1 MSFPEVRVRKKHFRH
16 LLTGIVGGAVVASLL
31 AFTPAEPTPRLIGA
45 VPVSGT
51 PNALGIMLSTSNFYY
66 TCTAAP
72 LKSRVLLT
80 AAHCVLVD
88 DLGAVVSPGAISLTP
103 LGGTLRVSGAGL
115 VGASPV
121 RVIQVVV
128 PAGFT
133 FPDDRVP
140 ANDIALLV
148 LDSDIGASPYT
159 RLATRVE
166 VERWVREQRA
176 VDAIGYGL
184 TAVGGAVSEVP
195 RQAQLPLAAFDPAYK
210 GSTGWMIFSSAA
222 TGVNICSGDSGGPRF
237 TTEQG
242 ATLLV
247 AETAGGACSTITGLT
262 GAAFVPITYLDIVN
276 PALAAA
282 GFQTIPS
289 SPLEIKAAQVAN
301 STTLWWSAP
310 AVSPETAASYQVLDS
325 TGAVLC
331 SSAVTSCTFPSASI
345 TSAINVRSMNGEG
358 EGDAALAPVAD
369 VLRPVAPAARAIKK
383 RVRIFV
389 TAVDFPA
396 VTSYVVRDRTGK
408 KICTIA
414 PTAAPLA
421 CTVKAK
427 PGSYRFRVE
436 VVTPNGTTPAS
447 RLSRAVKVRG

>member
-1 MSFPEVRVRKKHFRH
+1 MSSPEVRVGKKHFRH
-16 LLTGIVGGAVVASLL
+16 LFTGIAGGAVVASLL
-31 AFTPAEPTPRLIGA
+31 AFTPAEPAPRLIGA
-45 VPVSGT
+45 VPVIGT
-51 PNALGIMLSTSNFYY
+51 PNALGMMWSNSNFYY

-80 AAHCVLVD
+80 AAHCVSVD
-88 DLGAVVSPGAISLTP
+88 DFGAVVSPGAISLTP
-103 LGGTLRVSGAGL
+103 LGGTLRVNGAGL

-121 RVIQVVV
+121 RVTQVVV

-133 FPDDRVP
+133 SPDDRVP

-166 VERWVREQRA
+166 VDRWVREQRA

-184 TAVGGAVSEVP
+184 TAVGGTASEVP
-195 RQAQLPLAAFDPAYK
+195 RQAQLPLAGLDPAYK
-210 GSTGWMIFSSAA
+210 GSTGWTIFSSAA

-247 AETAGGACSTITGLT
+247 AETAGGACSTVAGLT

-289 SPLEIKAAQVAN
+289 SPLEIKAAQVAD

-310 AVSPETAASYQVLDS
+310 TVSPQTATSYQVLDS
-325 TGAVLC
+325 VGAVLC
-331 SSAVTSCTFPSASI
+331 STGVTACTFPSATI
-345 TSAINVRSMNGEG
+345 TSTINVRSMNGEG
-358 EGDAALAPVAD
+358 EGDAALAPAAD

-383 RVRIFV
+383 RVRIFA
-389 TAVDFPA
+389 TAVDYPA
-396 VTSYVVRDRTGK
+396 VTSYVVRDKAGK
-408 KICTIA
+408 KICTIS

-421 CTVKAK
+421 CTVKLK

-436 VVTPNGTTPAS
+436 VVTPQGVTPAS
-447 RLSRAVKVRG
+447 VLSRSVKVRG

>member
-1 MSFPEVRVRKKHFRH
+1 M
-16 LLTGIVGGAVVASLL
+16 VASLL
-31 AFTPAEPTPRLIGA
+31 AFTPAEPAPRLIGA
-45 VPVSGT
+45 VPVIGT
-51 PNALGIMLSTSNFYY
+51 PNALGMMWSNSNFYY

-80 AAHCVLVD
+80 AAHCVSVD
-88 DLGAVVSPGAISLTP
+88 DFGAVVSPGAISLTP
-103 LGGTLRVSGAGL
+103 LGGTLRVNGAGL

-121 RVIQVVV
+121 RVTQVVV

-133 FPDDRVP
+133 SPDDRVP

-148 LDSDIGASPYT
+148 LGSDIGASPYT

-166 VERWVREQRA
+166 VDRWVREQRA

-184 TAVGGAVSEVP
+184 TAVGGTASEVP
-195 RQAQLPLAAFDPAYK
+195 RQAQLPLAGLDPAYK
-210 GSTGWMIFSSAA
+210 GSTGWTIFSSAA

-247 AETAGGACSTITGLT
+247 AETAGGACSTVAGLT

-289 SPLEIKAAQVAN
+289 SPLEIKAAQVAD

-310 AVSPETAASYQVLDS
+310 TVSPQTATSYQVLDS
-325 TGAVLC
+325 VGAVLC
-331 SSAVTSCTFPSASI
+331 SSGVTACTFPSATI
-345 TSAINVRSMNGEG
+345 TSTINVRSMNGEG
-358 EGDAALAPVAD
+358 EGDAALAPAAD

-383 RVRIFV
+383 RVRIFA
-389 TAVDFPA
+389 TAVDYPA

-408 KICTIA
+408 KVCTIP

-421 CTVKAK
+421 CTVKAQ
-427 PGSYRFRVE
+427 PGSYRYRVE
-436 VVTPNGTTPAS
+436 VVTPQGVTPAS
-447 RLSRAVKVRG
+447 GLSRSVKVRG